1 MPWNLLL
8 LPLLAGYCALHI
20 CHFFRFRAQKQDGYR
35 LLFESTLAGIPLLI
49 LGRLT
54 TYWLATRP
62 WGRIAES
69 AVAAMVD
76 VPFIGTGIAALL
88 FGIALPLFANALT
101 STERAKWWA
110 IKATDNGFLRLAQT
124 AVRREMPI
132 SVTLKTRKVYIGYVV
147 TTPNLKVTQQ
157 YIHVLPLVSGYR
169 DSATLELRLTADY
182 AKVYATGKVNV
193 DDFSITIPLAG
204 IDSANLFDS
213 DAYELFLEPAIS
225 PPDDQNE
232 LFQRS

>member
-1 MPWNLLL
+1 
-8 LPLLAGYCALHI
+8 
-20 CHFFRFRAQKQDGYR
+20 
-35 LLFESTLAGIPLLI
+35 
-49 LGRLT
+49 LGEDRGKL
-54 TYWLATRP
+54 
-62 WGRIAES
+62 
-69 AVAAMVD
+69 
-76 VPFIGTGIAALL
+76 
-88 FGIALPLFANALT
+88 
-101 STERAKWWA
+101 
-110 IKATDNGFLRLAQT
+110 NGFLRLAQT

-147 TTPNLKVTQQ
+147 QTPNLKVTEQ

-169 DSATLELRLTADY
+169 DSTTLELRLTADY

-225 PPDDQNE
+225 PPDDQDD